1 MTPRY
6 RPLLA
11 ALALLAASALP
22 LLAQTQSE
30 LEQLIEEGQAEEEKL
45 QQLPGMEIP
54 GLSEAALSAR
64 ARLPKGEEV
73 ERLRISQDQQVDPA
87 TYLVGPG
94 DVFEL
99 YIWGEW
105 NRSYLVQVDPEGNA
119 IVPTVGSFH
128 AASQKLAQVKEQI
141 LDRTRE
147 KYPRVEITL
156 TLTSMRYFTVYLTG
170 AVVDEGS
177 LIAHPNTRVSDLI
190 ERGGGFLDDLK
201 GTIEETVAGKKVTR
215 TTQLQPQP
223 TARRSI
229 QLLHRDGTQEAVDL
243 EMYRATGEVRFNPY
257 VRMGDMVHVEY
268 RQQDIFA
275 YGSVNKEG
283 VQEYRPG
290 DTVGTLLSLAGGVSG
305 DAPLEVAEIW
315 RFRPD
320 GRTNDIIPLISAEDV
335 ARQVRAADISGVPL
349 QPKDMLFIRSR
360 SDWQQTPTIY
370 VQGEV
375 KYRGRYRIVQGQ
387 TRLRDIIGQAGGF
400 TERAS
405 LPEARLLRAK
415 ARAIKDPE
423 YQRLQLLQAVS
434 GLADMSPEDKA
445 YLKSKGREERGRL
458 AVDFERLFRDG
469 EETHN
474 VLLEGGDVIFVPER
488 RRTVSLSGQLK
499 KPGLL
504 KFEEGRRVG
513 YYLDQAGGFSWSA
526 NQGGARLLRARTGER
541 EQLDKNLLVEA
552 GDEIWVPEKEYRNW
566 WEFTQSTMRTV
577 AETLTLILLVRAF

>member
-11 ALALLAASALP
+11 ALSLLAASALP
-22 LLAQTQSE
+22 LSAQSQND
-30 LEQLIEEGQAEEEKL
+30 LEQLVEEAQAEEEKL
-45 QQLPGMEIP
+45 MQLPGAEAA
-54 GLSEAALSAR
+54 GLGKEALSAR

-73 ERLRISQDQQVDPA
+73 ERLRISQDQQVDPD

-119 IVPTVGSFH
+119 IVPTVGSFPV
-128 AASQKLAQVKEQI
+128 ANQTLAQAKEQI
-141 LDRTRE
+141 LAKTRT
-147 KYPRVEITL
+147 KYPRVDITL

-170 AVVDEGS
+170 AVLDEGS
-177 LIAHPNTRVSDLI
+177 FIAHPNTRVSDLI

-201 GTIEETVAGKKVTR
+201 GSIEETVAGKKITR
-215 TTQLQPQP
+215 ERKLQPQP

-229 QLLHRDGTQEAVDL
+229 QLIHRDGTQEVVDL
-243 EMYRATGEVRFNPY
+243 EMFRATGEVHHNPY
-257 VRMGDMVHVEY
+257 VRMGDVIHVQY
-268 RQQDIFA
+268 RQQDIFV

-283 VQEYRPG
+283 VQEFRPG
-290 DTVGTLLSLAGGVSG
+290 DTVGTLFTLAGGVSG

-315 RFRPD
+315 RFRAD
-320 GRTNDIIPLISAEDV
+320 GRTNDILPLISAEDV
-335 ARQVRAADISGVPL
+335 ARQVRAADIGQVPL
-349 QPKDMLFIRSR
+349 QPKDMLFVRTR

-387 TRLRDIIGQAGGF
+387 TRVRDIIEQAGGF

-405 LPEARLLRAK
+405 LPEARLMRAK

-423 YQRLQLLQAVS
+423 YERLLLLQQVS

-445 YLKSKGREERGRL
+445 YLKTKGREERGRL
-458 AVDFERLFRDG
+458 AVDFERLFAHG
-469 EETHN
+469 EEAHN

-488 RRTVSLSGQLK
+488 RRTVSLSGQMK

-504 KFEEGRRVG
+504 KFEEGRRVS
-513 YYLDQAGGFSWSA
+513 YYLDQAGGFSWNA
-526 NQGGARLLRARTGER
+526 DKGGARLIRARTGER

-552 GDEIWVPEKEYRNW
+552 GDEIWVPEKEYHNL

-577 AETLTLILLVRAF
+577 AETLTLILLVRAI

>member
-1 MTPRY
+1 MTSRY

-11 ALALLAASALP
+11 ALSLLVASALP
-22 LLAQTQSE
+22 LLAQSQSE
-30 LEQLIEEGQAEEEKL
+30 LEDLVEQGQAEEEKL
-45 QQLPGMEIP
+45 LQLPGADMG
-54 GLSEAALSAR
+54 GLGKEALSGR

-119 IVPTVGSFH
+119 IVPAVGSFRVS
-128 AASQKLAQVKEQI
+128 SQKLAQVKEQI
-141 LDRTRE
+141 LSRTRE

-177 LIAHPNTRVSDLI
+177 FVAHPNTRVSDLI
-190 ERGGGFLDDLK
+190 ERSGGFLDDLK
-201 GTIEETVAGKKVTR
+201 GNIEETVAGKKITR
-215 TTQLQPQP
+215 TTQIQPQP
-223 TARRSI
+223 TGRRSI
-229 QLLHRDGTQEAVDL
+229 QLIHRDGTQERADL
-243 EMYRATGEVRFNPY
+243 ELYRATGEVHFNPY
-257 VRMGDMVHVEY
+257 VQMGDVIHVQY
-268 RQQDIFA
+268 RQQDIFV

-320 GRTNDIIPLISAEDV
+320 GRTNDIIPLITAEDV
-335 ARQVRAADISGVPL
+335 ARQVRAADLHGVPL

-360 SDWQQTPTIY
+360 SDWQQTPTVY

-375 KYRGRYRIVQGQ
+375 KYRGRYRIVLGQ

-423 YQRLQLLQAVS
+423 YQRLQLLQQVS
-434 GLADMSPEDKA
+434 GLADMTPEDKA
-445 YLKSKGREERGRL
+445 YLKTKGREERGRL
-458 AVDFERLFRDG
+458 AVDFQRLFDQG
-469 EETHN
+469 DETQN
-474 VLLEGGDVIFVPER
+474 VPLEGGDVVFIPER
-488 RRTVSLSGQLK
+488 RHTISLSGQLK
-499 KPGLL
+499 KPGLVD
-504 KFEEGRRVG
+504 FVEGHRAS
-513 YYLDQAGGFSWSA
+513 YYLEQAGGFSWNA
-526 NQGGARLLRARTGER
+526 NKGSARLIRARTGER
-541 EQLDKNLLVEA
+541 EQLEKNLLVEA

-566 WEFTQSTMRTV
+566 WAFAQSTMRTV
-577 AETLTLILLVRAF
+577 AESLTLILLVRAI